1 MFGKVKKM
9 LFVHT
14 KYGKS
19 RYLNLLYRYD
29 MKRYL
34 SYSGMNEKL
43 LENIAGQMRVLIHAI
58 EKGMS
63 LSHVRLGFGR
73 EKIKKLIEFYQS
85 YERIETRKDE
95 QVLELARSTVR
106 CYAEFQKT
114 AGADISFIPESFLQ
128 ICADQPV
135 ITGAVPLKKEAPS
148 DFASVAMSRHS
159 VRSFSAE
166 KLELERIYCAVRLAQ
181 TAPSACNRQATR
193 IYACLNE
200 EKIKEILAM
209 HGGLNGFD
217 FPAVIFVVTGDLTLY
232 QNEYERNTVFVD
244 GGIFLMNLLY
254 SLEQFQ
260 IAACPIIW
268 GAEPDNDQKLYKL
281 LDIPESQEII
291 SLVAAGNFPDGEV
304 KVACSYKRPTETI
317 LHIVE

>member
-1 MFGKVKKM
+1 
-9 LFVHT
+9 
-14 KYGKS
+14 
-19 RYLNLLYRYD
+19 
-29 MKRYL
+29 
-34 SYSGMNEKL
+34 
-43 LENIAGQMRVLIHAI
+43 
-58 EKGMS
+58 
-63 LSHVRLGFGR
+63 
-73 EKIKKLIEFYQS
+73 
-85 YERIETRKDE
+85 
-95 QVLELARSTVR
+95 
-106 CYAEFQKT
+106 
-114 AGADISFIPESFLQ
+114 
-128 ICADQPV
+128 
-135 ITGAVPLKKEAPS
+135 
-148 DFASVAMSRHS
+148 
-159 VRSFSAE
+159 
-166 KLELERIYCAVRLAQ
+166 
-181 TAPSACNRQATR
+181 
-193 IYACLNE
+193 
-200 EKIKEILAM
+200 M